1 MIKRKII
8 LALLFILLSPGV
20 LALASWREV
29 DVKYN
34 LTVNITDNVLV
45 VWHGTEMLLTKN
57 LINTTEFQYQH
68 EETFSTLVDNKIY
81 LTTTNCNT
89 SDIAAEVSGKA
100 SEISSAQTAAMKEYI
115 DLVNQKLDNKLEPIS
130 SVQGRLYD
138 CERDADSQRENVK
151 LCEGKLLEKD
161 LSVKQADFAKEQAE
175 AKATAAGSWKIIAL
189 ILLLV
194 ICLAI
199 TGLIISHYVLFWP

>member
-115 DLVNQKLDNKLEPIS
+115 DRSE
-130 SVQGRLYD
+130 
-138 CERDADSQRENVK
+138 E
-151 LCEGKLLEKD
+151 
-161 LSVKQADFAKEQAE
+161 
-175 AKATAAGSWKIIAL
+175 
-189 ILLLV
+189 
-194 ICLAI
+194 
-199 TGLIISHYVLFWP
+199 